1 MLHIYDANLSS
12 IYVNFDHYFYCM
24 KKDISIL
31 INRSEIAAGTRGASL
46 GAEALMA
53 AARSQGSTF
62 FSRYPKVRIADQND
76 LLDYP
81 DSHPFAKRINGF
93 EHVYTSVSSQV
104 SACLTDEHFP
114 LVIAGDHASASG
126 TIAGIK
132 DAYPNSRL
140 GVVWIDAH
148 ADLHTPY
155 TTPSGNMHGMPL
167 AIALCED
174 NLVCKSN
181 NVDSET
187 VAIWDRLKN
196 IGFSGPKIKSE
207 DLVFIALRDFEAQE
221 SALIDQNA
229 ISVIPV
235 DEVTNQGTEHIVKQT
250 LSLLQDCDILYVSF
264 DVDSMDPSLTSL
276 GTGTP
281 VKNGLTPIQA
291 KEILDG
297 LCQDERLVCLEFVE
311 INPCLDEKMNKM
323 AEVAFGLLESVA
335 STIENRK

>member
-1 MLHIYDANLSS
+1 
-12 IYVNFDHYFYCM
+12 M
-24 KKDISIL
+24 KKDISLL
-31 INRSEIAAGTRGASL
+31 INRSEIGAGTRGASL
-46 GAEALMA
+46 GADALMA
-53 AARSQGSTF
+53 AARNQGSAY
-62 FSRYPKVRIADQND
+62 FSRYPKVRIADRNE
-76 LLDYP
+76 LLDHP
-81 DSHPFAKRINGF
+81 DTHPFAKRIQGF
-93 EHVYTSVSSQV
+93 EQVYTSVSNQV
-104 SACLTDEHFP
+104 SACLSDDHFP
-114 LVIAGDHASASG
+114 LIIAGDHASASG

-132 DAYPNSRL
+132 DAYPDSRL

-167 AIALCED
+167 AIAFCED
-174 NLVCKSN
+174 NLTCKSN
-181 NVDSET
+181 DVDSET
-187 VAIWDRLKN
+187 IAFWDRLKN

-221 SALIDQNA
+221 SALIDQHA

-235 DEVTNQGTEHIVKQT
+235 DEVTNHGAGHIVKQT
-250 LSLLQDCDILYVSF
+250 LNLLQDCDILYVSF

-281 VKNGLTPIQA
+281 VKNGLTPNQA
-291 KEILDG
+291 KEILNG

-323 AEVAFGLLESVA
+323 AEVAFGLLESVT